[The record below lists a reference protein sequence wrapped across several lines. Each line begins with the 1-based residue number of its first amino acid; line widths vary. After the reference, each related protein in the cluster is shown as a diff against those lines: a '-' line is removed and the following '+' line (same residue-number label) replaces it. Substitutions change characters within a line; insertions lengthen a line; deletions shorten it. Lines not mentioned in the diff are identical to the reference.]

1 MISYLTGG
9 HVDKTHMPIS
19 KEKAEKTHFLDV
31 SIEPLKYQPCSCPTF
46 MWDDKFPF
54 FLKPDIKIFC
64 NLQPKAY
71 KSFLHIS
78 TFS

>member
-9 HVDKTHMPIS
+9 HVDKTYMPIS

-54 FLKPDIKIFC
+54 FLNQILRYSVTC
-64 NLQPKAY
+64 NQK
-71 KSFLHIS
+71 HIS
-78 TFS
+78 HSYI